1 MVSLMEPTRRAPR
14 LSADDWAGRTL
25 EVLKAEGIGAV
36 QINGLCREFGVTR
49 GSFYW
54 HFEDLD
60 ALKEAIAAR
69 WCTETRSALRALSEL
84 HHLPPGER
92 LRVMTLRLIDD
103 TSWGVERALRDW
115 ARSDT
120 DVSAVIAESDL
131 FVFSLVEGALLE
143 LGLPPQDARPAA
155 GVLVYAG
162 IGFADGQATLPKPT
176 REEID
181 RLLELLTSGVHSTR
195 P

>member
-1 MVSLMEPTRRAPR
+1 MTAPPRAPR
-14 LSADDWAGRTL
+14 LSADDWAARTL

-54 HFEDLD
+54 HFEGLD
-60 ALKEAIAAR
+60 ALKEAVAAR
-69 WCTETRSALRALSEL
+69 WCAETRAALQALSEL
-84 HHLPPGER
+84 HHLLPTER

-120 DVSAVIAESDL
+120 DVAGVIAESDL
-131 FVFSLVEGALLE
+131 FVFSVVEGALLE

-155 GVLVYAG
+155 SLLVYAG
-162 IGFADGQATLPKPT
+162 IGFAHGRSTLPKPT
-176 REEID
+176 VEEID
-181 RLLELLTSGVHSTR
+181 GVLEMLTSGIYSVRS
-195 P
+195 